1 MGNIF
6 TLLTVLFVALKL
18 IGVIDWSWFTV
29 FSPLFVGVGMA
40 IVFVLAGVLSGGKRG
55 GKW

>member
-29 FSPLFVGVGMA
+29 FSPLLVGAGMA
-40 IVFVLAGVLSGGKRG
+40 IMLVLAGVLSGGKRG
-55 GKW
+55 DKW

>member
-40 IVFVLAGVLSGGKRG
+40 IIIVLAGVLSGGKRG
-55 GKW
+55 GK

>member
-29 FSPLFVGVGMA
+29 FSPLLVGAGMA
-40 IVFVLAGVLSGGKRG
+40 IMLVLAGVLSGGKRG
-55 GKW
+55 DRW

>member
-18 IGVIDWSWFTV
+18 IGIIDWPWFTV
-29 FSPLFVGVGMA
+29 FSPLLVGVGMA
-40 IVFVLAGVLSGGKRG
+40 IMLVLAGVLSGGKRG
-55 GKW
+55 GK

>member
-18 IGVIDWSWFTV
+18 TGVIDWSWFTV

-40 IVFVLAGVLSGGKRG
+40 IMIVLAGVLSGGKRG
-55 GKW
+55 DKW

>member
-29 FSPLFVGVGMA
+29 FSPLLVGAGMA
-40 IVFVLAGVLSGGKRG
+40 IMLVLAGVLSGGKRG
-55 GKW
+55 DKS

>member
-29 FSPLFVGVGMA
+29 FSPLLVGVGMA
-40 IVFVLAGVLSGGKRG
+40 IMLVLAGVLSGGKRG
-55 GKW
+55 DKW

>member
-29 FSPLFVGVGMA
+29 FSPLLVGVGMA
-40 IVFVLAGVLSGGKRG
+40 IMIVLAGVLSGGKRG
-55 GKW
+55 DKW